1 MRALLAEPAVRSDLM
16 LQIRLGG
23 ILFTDSEDMFQYFS
37 MVIIAPV
44 IPITIAA
51 EYAT

>member
-37 MVIIAPV
+37 MVIINPV
-44 IPITIAA
+44 IPIIIAA
-51 EYAT
+51 NYDT